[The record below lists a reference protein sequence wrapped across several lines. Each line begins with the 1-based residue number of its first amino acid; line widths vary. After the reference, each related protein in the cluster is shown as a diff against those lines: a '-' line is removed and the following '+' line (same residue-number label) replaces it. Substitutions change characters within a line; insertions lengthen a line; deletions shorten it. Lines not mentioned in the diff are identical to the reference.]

1 MYVAVHLNTH
11 EVWDQFLTM
20 PGTET
25 LDIEKD
31 SICKTILH
39 KRSLILQKLK
49 FLFLYIFWFSNYK
62 LCFV

>member
-1 MYVAVHLNTH
+1 MYVAVHLNMH

-31 SICKTILH
+31 SICKTILL
-39 KRSLILQKLK
+39 KSSLILQKLK
-49 FLFLYIFWFSNYK
+49 FLFLYIF
-62 LCFV
+62 

>member
-49 FLFLYIFWFSNYK
+49 FLFLYIF
-62 LCFV
+62 